1 MFDSSISVRKWFA
14 SLRSEPSDVVAV
26 STIVVK
32 SGVQSMMSRRIR
44 VICYS
49 VALFSSAAGMPGA
62 APAQSAPGLTMS
74 ALSMRA
80 IALDFDAGRNMI
92 YCYYGL
98 AVPNELAI
106 RVDSLQVVTSPSDC
120 RGVGFGFI
128 SRLTDKPM
136 LEAMLRGLIA
146 AHPDFRIISA
156 FYGTEPVEV
165 GGQSIRAARAL
176 SVLRPGRAAAA
187 MFGS

>member
-1 MFDSSISVRKWFA
+1 M
-14 SLRSEPSDVVAV
+14 SEVVAV

-32 SGVQSMMSRRIR
+32 SGVRSMMSRRIR

-49 VALFSSAAGMPGA
+49 VALLSSAAGMPSAIAAQGA
-62 APAQSAPGLTMS
+62 NLTMS
-74 ALSMRA
+74 ALSLRA
-80 IALDFDAGRNMI
+80 IAVDFDAGRNMI

-98 AVPNELAI
+98 AIPNGLEI

-128 SRLTDKPM
+128 SRLADKPM

-156 FYGTEPVEV
+156 FYATEPVEI

-176 SVLRPGRAAAA
+176 SVLRPARATPAL
-187 MFGS
+187 FGS